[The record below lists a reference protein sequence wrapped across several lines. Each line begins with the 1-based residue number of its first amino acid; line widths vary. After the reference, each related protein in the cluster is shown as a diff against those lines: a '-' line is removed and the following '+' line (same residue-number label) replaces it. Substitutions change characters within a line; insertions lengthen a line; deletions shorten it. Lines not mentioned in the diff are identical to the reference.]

1 MLTVGFGGGC
11 HWCTEAVFQSLRDV
25 VDVRQGFIRSDP
37 PNESFSEAVEVE
49 LDPDRISVDALVRV
63 HLATHASAAA
73 HKMRGKYRSAI
84 YVLDPYS
91 EDAACLSLERVRAE
105 TGVDFVTQVLP
116 HRGFR
121 LSDARFRNYRAQDP
135 ERPFCRTYIDPKLA
149 KLRQEFAELLGA
161 PESAPT

>member
-25 VDVRQGFIRSDP
+25 VDVRQGFIRSDL
-37 PNESFSEAVEVE
+37 PNDSFSEAAEV
-49 LDPDRISVDALVRV
+49 DFDADQISIDALVRV

-84 YVLDPYS
+84 YVLDPS
-91 EDAACLSLERVRAE
+91 IEDAARYSLERARAE
-105 TGVDFVTQVLP
+105 TGIDFVTQVLP

-121 LSDARFRNYRAQDP
+121 PSDARFRNYRAQDP
-135 ERPFCRTYIDPKLA
+135 GRPFCRTYIDPKLA
-149 KLRQEFAELLGA
+149 KLRQEFAELLRA